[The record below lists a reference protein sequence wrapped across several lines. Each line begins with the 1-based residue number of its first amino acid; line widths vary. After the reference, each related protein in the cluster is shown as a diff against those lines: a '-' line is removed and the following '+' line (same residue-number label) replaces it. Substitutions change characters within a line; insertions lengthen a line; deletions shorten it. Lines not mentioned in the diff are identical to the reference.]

1 MISRSFSIIQVG
13 SIQPWRN
20 ATDVLIEP
28 DVHHVLWDEFV
39 KTPQLVA
46 AGQRRRASPC
56 PRSKPCSKACRT
68 GSQQVWDGR
77 LRPPAAPP
85 VAPAIIPFPKI
96 CQSDGRRQ
104 SVLGP
109 TTCNHTHM
117 RQIGKEP
124 DVFSDLTLLRP
135 SQTQDCPAPPFHCS
149 EIPTTLCLVLRWRCV
164 LALAAIFLLV
174 PACFAQTTPTS
185 QTFPLTDTAGLIP
198 RNVKV
203 SAVEY
208 KGRKAVLVTNTG
220 QDDGFAL
227 LPGVDF
233 QDGTIEADLAVQIT
247 TPPGV
252 RMPGFLGIAFRA
264 RPDAS
269 HYELFYLRPKN
280 STSSD
285 QGMRNHSLQYSE
297 APDFGWYKLRRE
309 WPFVYEAYAP
319 LQVETWTKIKIEVK
333 GRTARLYLNGS
344 DEPSLVVNG
353 LKGDD
358 LHGASHCGA
367 IREKKPIFRM
377 CASLNAAPEPVKNG
391 SDATGTWHV
400 KYPSDYWSLRRHS

>member
-1 MISRSFSIIQVG
+1 MPR
-13 SIQPWRN
+13 P
-20 ATDVLIEP
+20 
-28 DVHHVLWDEFV
+28 
-39 KTPQLVA
+39 PQ
-46 AGQRRRASPC
+46 
-56 PRSKPCSKACRT
+56 
-68 GSQQVWDGR
+68 R
-77 LRPPAAPP
+77 LR
-85 VAPAIIPFPKI
+85 
-96 CQSDGRRQ
+96 
-104 SVLGP
+104 
-109 TTCNHTHM
+109 
-117 RQIGKEP
+117 
-124 DVFSDLTLLRP
+124 
-135 SQTQDCPAPPFHCS
+135 
-149 EIPTTLCLVLRWRCV
+149 
-164 LALAAIFLLV
+164 LALAAIFVLV
-174 PACFAQTTPTS
+174 PACFAQTAPST
-185 QTFPLTDTAGLIP
+185 QTFPLTDTTGLIT

-233 QDGTIEADLAVQIT
+233 QDGTIEADLAVKIT

-280 STSSD
+280 SSSGD
-285 QGMRNHSLQYSE
+285 QGMRNHSVQYSE

-309 WPFVYEAYAP
+309 WPFVYEAYVP
-319 LQVETWTKIKIEVK
+319 LQAETWTKIKIEVK

-353 LKGDD
+353 LKGED
-358 LHGASHCGA
+358 LHGGVALWGYQGEEAYFSNVRITHA
-367 IREKKPIFRM
+367 
-377 CASLNAAPEPVKNG
+377 NPEPVKNG

-400 KYPSDYWSLRRHS
+400 KYPSDYGAFEGTMKLAREGDKLTGTWSGDFGKNVPITGTWHHGYVDFRFPGTWANDPATVNAHLEGWIDGNSAEGRMEIEGRADGPWTATKE